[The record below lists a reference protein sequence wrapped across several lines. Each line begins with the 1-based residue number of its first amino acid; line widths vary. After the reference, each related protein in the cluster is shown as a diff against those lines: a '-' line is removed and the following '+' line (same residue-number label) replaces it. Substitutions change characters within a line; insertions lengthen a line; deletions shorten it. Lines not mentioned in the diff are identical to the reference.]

1 MAIRYRVLAYR
12 PSQAPSDPA
21 HYYKFGELFH
31 RYKIADAAWPFTF
44 SFLPVDL
51 RRPRLA
57 RFGLIAAS
65 CRRSTVRPNLL
76 YSGIIKWRRSNL
88 DG

>member
-31 RYKIADAAWPFTF
+31 RYKIADAAWPFYFFIFCPWTCAD
-44 SFLPVDL
+44 PDW
-51 RRPRLA
+51 R
-57 RFGLIAAS
+57 AS
-65 CRRSTVRPNLL
+65 A
-76 YSGIIKWRRSNL
+76 
-88 DG
+88 